1 MEKIIARLEAIRSKN
16 INQWEDGF
24 TESLLDQAS
33 RGRNLS
39 QKQLQVLSKIETK
52 HSDEAVADREA
63 KKKSWHAQWDDEK
76 KKIAKIC
83 AHYYYRAGYF
93 TDLARNILDKED
105 FIPTE
110 KQYNKMCTNKYA
122 QKVIKA
128 TQDEPLFAPGSM
140 VQVRKTPGSGGIA
153 GDYALRRLR
162 EKAVLIVAVDA
173 YPVISACKGAKVYKI
188 LPVGS
193 SETVLVEERHLK
205 KLKKLKKQSDQI
217 GSQDEILF

>member
-33 RGRNLS
+33 RDRNLS
-39 QKQLQVLSKIETK
+39 EKQLQVLSRIEAK
-52 HSDEAVADREA
+52 HSDEAQA
-63 KKKSWHAQWDDEK
+63 KRNAWQAQWDDDK

-93 TDLARNILDKED
+93 TDLARDIIEDKD